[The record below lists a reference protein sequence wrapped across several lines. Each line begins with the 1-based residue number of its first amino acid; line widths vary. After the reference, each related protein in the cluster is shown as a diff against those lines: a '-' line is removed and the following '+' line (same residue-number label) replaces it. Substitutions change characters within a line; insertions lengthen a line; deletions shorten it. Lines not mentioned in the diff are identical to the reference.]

1 MRMAR
6 FFILACPLLICSCLS
21 GGGRYQ
27 ASMCQ
32 GRPLYEETTSLWQA
46 SDGAS
51 VPFCRWLPPRGMPPR
66 GIVVAVP
73 GLDEASVEWAQLGRS
88 LSKRGYEVYASDLR
102 GQGRDM
108 QHPQRGNYHRWQRWV
123 QDVNEFATL
132 QTRGRRL
139 PVAYVGQSLGSV
151 LALAAAS
158 AAEQTPTALV
168 LQSPALVLAHPPAWA
183 RPVVA
188 TAQMVTL
195 NAARVTGPA
204 ALELGRNKLM
214 SNEADEILWETS
226 PDRLCRGFSYR
237 YLSACF
243 NAGHHARNLPPIFTA
258 PVLVQY
264 GRSDKLFDLSRR
276 TPEEFLASFASS
288 DKEVWPHP
296 DPLANHDLINDR
308 VMRETT
314 LVKTTSWLDQRM
326 QMTRR

>member
-1 MRMAR
+1 MSAK
-6 FFILACPLLICSCLS
+6 
-21 GGGRYQ
+21 
-27 ASMCQ
+27 
-32 GRPLYEETTSLWQA
+32 
-46 SDGAS
+46 
-51 VPFCRWLPPRGMPPR
+51 
-66 GIVVAVP
+66 GIVIAVP

-102 GQGRDM
+102 GQGRDVD
-108 QHPQRGNYHRWQRWV
+108 HPQRGNYHRWQRWV

-132 QTRGRRL
+132 QRRGRRL

-158 AAEQTPTALV
+158 SAEQTPTALV
-168 LQSPALVLAHPPAWA
+168 LQSPALVLAHPPVWA

-214 SNEADEILWETS
+214 STEADEKLWEMS
-226 PDRLCRGFSYR
+226 PDRLCKGFSYR

-243 NAGHHARNLPPIFTA
+243 NAGHHVRNLPPKFTA

-276 TPEEFLASFASS
+276 TPEEFLEAFASR

-296 DPLANHDLINDR
+296 DPQANHDLINDR
-308 VMRETT
+308 VMREVT
-314 LVKTTSWLDQRM
+314 LAKTASWLDPHM
-326 QMTRR
+326 GVARR